1 MGACLAHNSLQVE
14 QEGGYVVRL
23 GNRIDDLEVYE
34 YSATPG
40 EPMGHT
46 SKYTYF
52 EDAANACFY
61 PQALNEYLR
70 EVKAGGNTERVV
82 ERYYIEGHMFTVW
95 RPHAAE
101 WSQTIKTSFKNP
113 RYDLT
118 LAQIQDYTCDHCGY
132 GTSSIPWTILPEDV
146 EVPISLHFKPSDG
159 KKLRNLKKKLRDINM
174 LKERQSAGETL
185 EANQLSKIS
194 TYGRVGL
201 EAQELEAKA
210 LNRSFISP
218 VDSTGVCHFAI
229 LNDDVLL
236 AIASQLPDE
245 SLLNLAKAYPPVQAL
260 IRDTHVLLQRELKCF
275 FLRTPLNNPTN
286 LLGIGVKFDHQNHIL
301 ESSFDWLS
309 MEAFELFG
317 IRHSVDKKEFD
328 FFLPLGFSAPHFD
341 RAYESGKLFEYLDKI
356 ENVVRRLPTAPILP
370 ETKVERAL
378 LVLYKFCNSIVV
390 SLMRTT
396 DEVYVGSR
404 AITGTEK
411 TLLFASEKACIG
423 YLQIYHLLL
432 CIMRK
437 DPELRD
443 RALKRL
449 KAFCG
454 DGINR
459 TKSATP
465 DLGEFLVMAAVVAG
479 SHNPENDPPEQQPA
493 AEINDVASD
502 PEDGWTI
509 AGKKQKML
517 EVRRKRDPARI
528 PGATVSWK
536 AHLAGPFISEVLTR
550 NAKWLLQKHP
560 SLAILEDAHS
570 PPQHRLRTT
579 FAESRT
585 SLRLVM
591 FQVFFLE
598 TFATISTQYG
608 FPDAD
613 VPARITAGIKEIYA
627 VNGWKMF
634 YERIGLTEAVRAGP
648 QGMSAR
654 LREAIVLSAER
665 SYHRS
670 QPARQWALVAE
681 RRRVEPSVMLGDQYS
696 RGSARRW

>member
-1 MGACLAHNSLQVE
+1 MGTCLAHNSLQVE

-23 GNRIDDLEVYE
+23 GNRINDLEVYR
-34 YSATPG
+34 YNTTPG
-40 EPMGHT
+40 EHT
-46 SKYTYF
+46 GYMKYAYL
-52 EDAANACFY
+52 EDAANECIY
-61 PQALNEYLR
+61 PQAQNEYLR
-70 EVKAGGNTERVV
+70 EVKAGGNTECVT

-101 WSQTIKTSFKNP
+101 WSQTVKTTFKNP

-118 LAQIQDYTCDHCGY
+118 LTRIQDYTCGYCGY

-146 EVPISLHFKPSDG
+146 EAPLSLHFKPSDG

-185 EANQLSKIS
+185 EANQLRKIS
-194 TYGRVGL
+194 TYGCVSL
-201 EAQELEAKA
+201 EAQKLEAKVS
-210 LNRSFISP
+210 NQSFISP
-218 VDSTGVCHFAI
+218 TDSTGVCHFAT

-236 AIASQLPDE
+236 AIASQLSDE
-245 SLLNLAKAYPPVQAL
+245 SLLSLAKAYPPVQAL
-260 IRDTHVLLQRELKCF
+260 IRDTHILLQRELKCF
-275 FLRTPLNNPTN
+275 FLRTPLNHPTN
-286 LLGIGVKFDHQNHIL
+286 LLGIGVKFDSRNHIL

-317 IRHSVDKKEFD
+317 VRQSVDKKEFD

-341 RAYESGKLFEYLDKI
+341 RAYESGKLFEYLDTI
-356 ENVVRRLPTAPILP
+356 ETVVRRLPTAPILP

-378 LVLYKFCNSIVV
+378 RVLYKFCNSIVV

-396 DEVYVGSR
+396 DDVYVGSR
-404 AITGTEK
+404 PIQSTEK

-437 DPELRD
+437 DPELRN

-479 SHNPENDPPEQQPA
+479 SHNPENDSEQQPT
-493 AEINDVASD
+493 AETNNVASD

-517 EVRRKRDPARI
+517 EVQRKRGPARI
-528 PGATVSWK
+528 PGAVVSWK
-536 AHLAGPFISEVLTR
+536 AHLASPFIGEVLTR
-550 NAKWLLQKHP
+550 NVKWLLQKHP

-598 TFATISTQYG
+598 TLTTMPTQYG
-608 FPDAD
+608 FPDVD

-634 YERIGLTEAVRAGP
+634 YERIGLTEAVQAGSR
-648 QGMSAR
+648 GMSAR

-665 SYHRS
+665 SYHRP

-681 RRRVEPSVMLGDQYS
+681 RRRVEPGVMLGDQYS
-696 RGSARRW
+696 RGSGRRS